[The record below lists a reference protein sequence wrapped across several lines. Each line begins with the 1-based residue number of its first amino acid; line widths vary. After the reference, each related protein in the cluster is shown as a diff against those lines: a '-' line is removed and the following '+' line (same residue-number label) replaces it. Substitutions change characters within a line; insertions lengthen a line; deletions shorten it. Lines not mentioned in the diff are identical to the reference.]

1 MKQNQLDLRG
11 TGKLELA
18 NAWQSRP
25 KCFMPKQKKRLE
37 YGQNKKMK
45 FITDLTLQQINLDCS
60 SV

>member
-25 KCFMPKQKKRLE
+25 KCFMPKQKKTCRIWPE
-37 YGQNKKMK
+37 QKDEIHN
-45 FITDLTLQQINLDCS
+45 
-60 SV
+60 